1 MKTLREYWRR
11 KCLKVRAYCY
21 EIYPEDYYG
30 ETDIARMMLEEKLIT
45 PPHRHIKE
53 LKKWGRERA
62 EYRREKEGVK
72 LRRTRKNVH
81 IRHLVLSPFEA
92 EILRN
97 GILRVRADGT
107 TYIHKEEVQSQ

>member
-1 MKTLREYWRR
+1 MKSLREYWRR

-21 EIYPEDYYG
+21 EIYPEDYRG
-30 ETDIARMMLEEKLIT
+30 ETDIARMMLEEKLTT

-53 LKKWGRERA
+53 LKKYGRKCA
-62 EYRREKEGVK
+62 EYRREEEGIK

-81 IRHLVLSPFEA
+81 IRHLVLSPSET